1 MEFVAKRKKLK
12 VSIDGVS
19 YEMRCP
25 TIGERDNFTEKLK
38 DEKPEGVIK
47 AYAEWYEGLGLPK
60 SALYSL
66 DADDFFELIEFISTP
81 KKKQMI

>member
-25 TIGERDNFTEKLK
+25 TIGERDSFTERLK
-38 DEKPEGVIK
+38 DEKPENVIK
-47 AYAEWYEGLGLPK
+47 AYAEWYDSLGLPK
-60 SALYSL
+60 DALYSL

-81 KKKQMI
+81 KKKPMI